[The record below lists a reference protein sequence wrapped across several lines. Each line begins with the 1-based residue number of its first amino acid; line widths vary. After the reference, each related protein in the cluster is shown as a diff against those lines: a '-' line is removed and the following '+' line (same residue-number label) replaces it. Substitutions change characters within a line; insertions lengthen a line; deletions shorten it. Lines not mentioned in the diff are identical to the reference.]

1 MSTTQKLTAEQIQE
15 IRDCFSSST
24 TQLAKKFGV
33 SKSTVYR
40 AKMSLAGGPLRS
52 NIGTITSPVHPVP
65 AGFEL
70 RRVSSQLADDG
81 SLKSQWLG
89 SRPLQGDHMDTMPE
103 GAVLLGTSTLLGP
116 DGRVTSQWVK
126 TKVAPPSDEDIIA
139 GIMERLPQKVTSR
152 VGSIRAPKVAKNDS
166 LFTVYPL
173 GDPHIGMMAW
183 GEETG
188 TDFDLKIAEETMV
201 GAMHDLVL
209 RGPRTEEA
217 LIVNLG
223 DYFHFDNQ
231 KQETTRGGHRMET
244 DSRPAKVLAV
254 GLRIMTGLIDAA
266 LKHHQKVTVDCRI
279 GNHDAHSSLM
289 LSLALGAYYRNEPR
303 VHVPPTL
310 THRAYHQF
318 GKVMIMTTHGDK
330 AKIDSLESIMAT
342 EQPKMWGETEHRYA
356 LTGHIHH
363 STRKEFRGVIVESFR
378 TLAGKDAWH
387 SEQGY
392 MSGRDATRIVYHR
405 EHGEMSREVCN
416 VSQLLRQCHDVD
428 TGGTPSA
435 SLYGN
440 PSDK

>member
-1 MSTTQKLTAEQIQE
+1 MRNNLTEEQLAE
-15 IRDCFSSST
+15 IRQCFHHST

-40 AKMSLAGGPLRS
+40 AKMQMNGGPLRS
-52 NIGTITSPVHPVP
+52 HMGVINSPVPAVP
-65 AGFEL
+65 AGFEI
-70 RRVSSQLADDG
+70 RRVSSQLGDDG

-89 SRPLQGDHMDTMPE
+89 SKPAQGDHMDALPE
-103 GAVLLGTSTLLGP
+103 GAQLIGTSTLLGP

-126 TKVAPPSDEDIIA
+126 TKVAAPSDEELIA
-139 GIMERLPQKVTSR
+139 RAMETLPQR
-152 VGSIRAPKVAKNDS
+152 VAARKGSIKSPKGTHRDDI
-166 LFTVYPL
+166 FTVYPL
-173 GDPHIGMMAW
+173 GDPHIGMMSW

-188 TDFDLKIAEETMV
+188 TDFDLKIAEDLMT
-201 GAMHDLVL
+201 GAMSDLVG
-209 RGPRTEEA
+209 RGPRTSEA
-217 LIVNLG
+217 LIINLG

-254 GLRIMTGLIDAA
+254 GLRIMTSLIDSA
-266 LKHHQKVTVDCRI
+266 LRHHQKVTVDCRI

-303 VHVPPTL
+303 VSIPPTVS
-310 THRAYHQF
+310 HRAYHQF
-318 GKVMIMTTHGDK
+318 GKVMLMTTHGDK
-330 AKIDSLESIMAT
+330 TKIDHLESIMAT
-342 EQPKMWGETEHRYA
+342 EQPKMWGECDHRYA

-387 SEQGY
+387 NEQGY

-405 EHGEMSREVCN
+405 EWGEMSREVCN
-416 VSQLLRQCHDVD
+416 VGQLLRLRHDVD
-428 TGGTPSA
+428 TGD
-435 SLYGN
+435 N
-440 PSDK
+440 

>member
-1 MSTTQKLTAEQIQE
+1 MRNNLTEAQVAE
-15 IRDCFSSST
+15 IRECFHQST
-24 TQLAKKFGV
+24 VMLAKRFGV

-40 AKMSLAGGPLRS
+40 AKMQMNGGPLRS
-52 NIGTITSPVHPVP
+52 NQGVIRSPVAAVP

-70 RRVSSQLADDG
+70 RKVSSQLGDDG

-89 SRPLQGDHMDTMPE
+89 SKPAQGDHMDALPE
-103 GAVLLGTSTLLGP
+103 GAQLIGTSTLLGP

-126 TKVAPPSDEDIIA
+126 TKVTGPSDGDLIA
-139 GIMERLPQKVTSR
+139 QAMETMPKRVTPRKGAVRSPK
-152 VGSIRAPKVAKNDS
+152 GSHRSDM
-166 LFTVYPL
+166 FTVYPL
-173 GDPHIGMMAW
+173 GDPHIGMMSW

-188 TDFDLKIAEETMV
+188 TDFDLKIAEDLMT
-201 GAMHDLVL
+201 GAMSDLVG
-209 RGPRTEEA
+209 RGPRTAEA
-217 LIVNLG
+217 LIINLG

-254 GLRIMTGLIDAA
+254 GLRIMTSLIDSA
-266 LKHHQKVTVDCRI
+266 LSHHQHVTVDCRI

-303 VHVPPTL
+303 VTIPPTV

-318 GKVMIMTTHGDK
+318 GKVMLMTTHGDK
-330 AKIDSLESIMAT
+330 TKIDHLESIMAT
-342 EQPKMWGETEHRYA
+342 EQPKMWGQCDHRYA

-387 SEQGY
+387 NEQGY
-392 MSGRDATRIVYHR
+392 MSGRDATRIVYHK
-405 EHGEMSREVCN
+405 EWGEMSREVCN
-416 VSQLLRQCHDVD
+416 VGQLLRLRHDVD
-428 TGGTPSA
+428 TGD
-435 SLYGN
+435 N
-440 PSDK
+440 